1 MRDMIDWERLRE
13 VLKALRRRWK
23 VFAGLL
29 LVYMVLF
36 TEVNL
41 NPDVETYMTPVVSD
55 EEAIAASE
63 KGNWEPAIRFTA
75 QRAAKGE
82 VEAQALLADF
92 YDRGMPPLHV
102 DHCRA
107 FDWYVKAG
115 QNGDLRSQ
123 DKVAE
128 MLITGLGGY
137 LAPIHTYFWA
147 KHALEEGYEPAEST
161 ITKYLDRK
169 LSRLSESE
177 RAELDQALSDWDPT
191 QTRPE
196 KRIMM
201 PVVPILSLLLAQF
214 IPIRDCDDPTVL
226 QHLLQ
231 LVRYL

>member
-1 MRDMIDWERLRE
+1 MRDMIDWERLRG
-13 VLKALRRRWK
+13 VLRAVRRKWELI
-23 VFAGLL
+23 AGLL

-41 NPDVETYMTPVVSD
+41 NPDVETYMTPVVTY
-55 EEAIAASE
+55 EEAMAAPHTE
-63 KGNWEPAIRFTA
+63 TPIRFVA
-75 QRAAKGE
+75 QRAVNGE
-82 VEAQALLADF
+82 VGSQVFLADL
-92 YDRGMPPLHV
+92 YDRGVAPLHV

-128 MLITGLGGY
+128 MLSTGLGGY
-137 LAPIHTYFWA
+137 LAPVHAYFWA

-161 ITKYLDRK
+161 ITKYFDRK

-177 RAELDQALSDWDPT
+177 RAELAQALSDWDPT

-201 PVVPILSLLLAQF
+201 PVVPILSLLIAQF
-214 IPIRDCDDPTVL
+214 IPIRDCDDPTIL

-231 LVRYL
+231 LGRYL